1 MQNVIFVKLGGGLI
15 TDKQRPF
22 VARRS
27 VIRRLALEIKWAMKG
42 SNFSLIVGHG
52 SGSFG
57 HSVAAKYK
65 TQEGVKDNDSVWGVS
80 EVSDA
85 AIKINRVVMGEF
97 LKAGLAVVSFA
108 PKSFLLAQ
116 SGKVE
121 EIFERPLVEALEL
134 GLIPVVYG
142 DVVMDTDKGCGIFSS
157 ERIIRELATRLPLGF
172 GVEKIVY
179 CGNTDGVYS
188 KENQTIPVINPKIF
202 KTIRNLL
209 GGSDAVDVTGGMLHK
224 VNEALETARR
234 TRSRVIIMN
243 GLKAGNLQRAI
254 KKNLYQRLLPEATT
268 VLVQKDILQT
278 SL

>member
-1 MQNVIFVKLGGGLI
+1 MQSVIFIKLGGGLI

-27 VIRRLALEIKWAMKG
+27 VIQRLALEIKQAMKD
-42 SNFSLIVGHG
+42 SSFSFIIAHG

-65 TQEGVKDNDSVWGVS
+65 TQEGVKDKDSVWGIS

-85 AIKINRVVMGEF
+85 AIKINRVVMDEF
-97 LKAGLAVVSFA
+97 LKVGLAVVSFA
-108 PKSFLLAQ
+108 PKSFLLAKN
-116 SGKVE
+116 GEVG

-142 DVVMDTDKGCGIFSS
+142 DVVMDTDRGCGVFSS
-157 ERIIRELATRLPLGF
+157 ERIIRELATRLPSGF
-172 GVEKIVY
+172 IIEKIVY

-188 KENQTIPVINPKIF
+188 KAKQTIPVINPKIF
-202 KTIRNLL
+202 KTIQNLL

-234 TRSRVIIMN
+234 TGSQVIIMN
-243 GLKAGNLQRAI
+243 GSKAGNLQRAI
-254 KKNLYQRLLPEATT
+254 KKNPYQRLLSEATT
-268 VLVQKDILQT
+268 VLAQRDVLQT
-278 SL
+278 PL